1 MLFIGLLAI
10 ALAIVIVVFMLFDRS
25 SATTAPTEV
34 VVSAGPAIGIPVPKS
49 GDPDAELPPLYRR
62 FADFARRLTPENYGQ
77 QLRHRLDI
85 AGNPRAWTP
94 DRVLA
99 FKGIGLIVA
108 VVLGALA
115 GLRHGA
121 FVVLLPALCGLLG
134 FFLPDLWIRNLG
146 EHRQINLLL
155 GLPGVIDMLTV
166 CVEAGLGFDAAV
178 ARVALNLEG
187 PMPQEFGR
195 VLQEMQIGK
204 SRADAMRSLVERTDV
219 PELRTFVAA
228 IVQSSELGIS
238 VGDVLREQAR
248 EMRLRRRQRAEE
260 KAHKLPVKILF
271 PLLTC
276 LLPAMFVIVL
286 GPAIIN
292 IVHTLK
298 TIHV

>member
-1 MLFIGLLAI
+1 
-10 ALAIVIVVFMLFDRS
+10 
-25 SATTAPTEV
+25 
-34 VVSAGPAIGIPVPKS
+34 
-49 GDPDAELPPLYRR
+49 
-62 FADFARRLTPENYGQ
+62 
-77 QLRHRLDI
+77 
-85 AGNPRAWTP
+85 
-94 DRVLA
+94 
-99 FKGIGLIVA
+99 
-108 VVLGALA
+108 
-115 GLRHGA
+115 
-121 FVVLLPALCGLLG
+121 
-134 FFLPDLWIRNLG
+134 
-146 EHRQINLLL
+146 
-155 GLPGVIDMLTV
+155 
-166 CVEAGLGFDAAV
+166 
-178 ARVALNLEG
+178 
-187 PMPQEFGR
+187 
-195 VLQEMQIGK
+195 
-204 SRADAMRSLVERTDV
+204 MRSLVERTDV